1 MPVRCPEYVETLNRK
16 MLNSILFFCIA
27 FFSAFSAFGQST
39 DTTHTI
45 LLKPK
50 EASPYKRLIGDTVS
64 TEYDKHREAP
74 KPGAGDEHYTPEQD
88 SAFARAMRL
97 RIANDARFMQELRVM
112 MTLGTTRPLTE
123 FEKTEL
129 AIQRN
134 LDIPPGFLAPS
145 QQDLTLYQYNIMQSQ
160 RVIGVN
166 NVPLGKLAL
175 SLNSIG
181 KFFGI
186 VEDLSPEIKYDLDFT
201 VDVEVV
207 VYSISAKVI
216 ATVFKGVQSPGS
228 YKLTWNKRDSKG
240 KLMPSGDYIAEVRI
254 GKVRTV
260 RKRIQI
266 D

>member
-1 MPVRCPEYVETLNRK
+1 MPFKCPEYQATRK
-16 MLNSILFFCIA
+16 LPILISICIVCIA
-27 FFSAFSAFGQST
+27 LLSSLSAFGQAQ
-39 DTTHTI
+39 DTSRTVLI
-45 LLKPK
+45 KPK
-50 EASPYKRLIGDTVS
+50 DASPYKKLIGDTAS
-64 TEYDKHREAP
+64 TEYDKHKETP
-74 KPGAGDEHYTPEQD
+74 KPGTGDEHYTPEQD

-97 RIANDARFMQELRVM
+97 RIANDTRFMQELRAL
-112 MTLGTTRPLTE
+112 MTLGTNRPLTE

-134 LDIPPGFLAPS
+134 LDIPSEFLAPS
-145 QQDLTLYQYNIMQSQ
+145 QQDLTLYQYNILQSQ

-166 NVPLGKLAL
+166 NVPLGKFSL

-216 ATVFKGVQSPGS
+216 ATLFKGVQSPGS

-240 KLMPSGDYIAEVRI
+240 KMMPSGDYIAEVRI